1 MVPDNHLFPLSGL
14 ENHMFNRLSISVLL
28 KSVIALMGAVIV
40 VMLALSA
47 NESWARLKTASRI
60 SEVANISGY
69 MFTAL
74 NSLRVDRASTLRDLL
89 ADKQPSAINK
99 LIMESRD
106 AEMPALNSMLAV
118 MATANFPDRDQAVA
132 ELGGKIKQFAEL
144 QPQTAAAFL
153 QPKAQRPAGLGEEYN
168 RQGIALTDALDAWG
182 TRLVKG
188 ISLQDPYVD
197 QLLEIKQLAWAMR
210 NAAGEM
216 SLLVSNGLGG
226 IAPPADALLT
236 YANNSGKFDTAW
248 AAVNDIAARLP
259 ATPRLTTAID
269 KMKTDFF
276 GGGYAEQRLKVLKQL
291 IAGEPTG
298 MTVDQWSPMS
308 VSKLSLTLRVATAAI
323 DAAKEQAAAQSATAW
338 HDLLVQIALLVAAC
352 VLVGGMMLV
361 VSRHVTGP
369 LGAIRAAMLK
379 LAGGDFGVV
388 LPGLHRKDEIGAVA
402 NAVERFK
409 VLAVDKARNEAD
421 AAMARQKAEADR
433 HAEAARVE
441 AEAQAKV
448 AAERAKAVDEQAY
461 AFRTLGTALGRLA
474 DGDFTIRLADD
485 IPEAYVQ
492 IRDDFNRAIGRLHE
506 TIHAVAASTREV
518 ANAASEIS
526 TATTDLSQRVEEQAA
541 SLAETSASM
550 EEISATVQTNAK
562 NAQNA
567 NQLTNSTQ
575 GVADRGGKV
584 VAEAVTAMSRIE
596 ESSRQIS
603 DIITVIDEIARQTN
617 LLALNAAVEAA
628 RAGDAGRGFAVVAS
642 EVRSLAQRS
651 SEAAKNITDLIAKSS
666 DRVQEGVGLVNRA
679 GTALSEIVASIK
691 QVAEIVASIATASAE
706 QSTGL
711 EQINRALSQMDDVTQ
726 QNSALVEENSATAKT
741 LQQQS
746 HDMQTRIASFKL
758 DSGSAAKRRHAA

>member
-1 MVPDNHLFPLSGL
+1 MLSR
-14 ENHMFNRLSISVLL
+14 FSISVLL
-28 KSVIALMGAVIV
+28 KSVIALMGLAIMV
-40 VMLALSA
+40 VLALSA
-47 NESWARLKTASRI
+47 NESWVRLKAANRI
-60 SEVANISGY
+60 SQVANISAY

-74 NSLRVDRASTLRDLL
+74 NSLRVDRAGTARDLL
-89 ADKQPSAINK
+89 SDRQFTEMNAMIKS
-99 LIMESRD
+99 SRD
-106 AEMPALNSMLAV
+106 TEMPALNSMLA
-118 MATANFPDRDQAVA
+118 ALASAEFPDRDQALGD
-132 ELGGKIKQFAEL
+132 LGGRIKHYTEL
-144 QPQTAAAFL
+144 QSQTTAAL
-153 QPKAQRPAGLGEEYN
+153 QQPKSARPAGLGDEYN
-168 RQGIALTDALDAWG
+168 KEGIALGDALDLWG
-182 TRLVKG
+182 TRLVKS

-197 QLLEIKQLAWAMR
+197 QLLEIKQLAWVMR
-210 NAAGEM
+210 NSAGEM
-216 SLLVSNGLGG
+216 NLLVSNGLGG
-226 IAPPADALLT
+226 IAPPPDAMT
-236 YANNSGKFDTAW
+236 GYTANGGRLDTAW
-248 AAVNDIAARLP
+248 NAVVDIASRLP
-259 ATPRLTTAID
+259 PAPALNAAID
-269 KMKTDFF
+269 KFKTDFI
-276 GGGYAEQRLKVLKQL
+276 GGEYPARRLKLLKQL
-291 IAGEPTG
+291 IAGEPTD
-298 MTVDQWSPMS
+298 VKIEQWSPYG
-308 VSKLSLTLRVATAAI
+308 VGKLSLALGIANAAL
-323 DAAKEQAAAQSATAW
+323 DAAKDQAAAQSATAW
-338 HDLLVQIALLVAAC
+338 HDLMVQIALLIAAC
-352 VLVGGMMLV
+352 ALAGGMMLF

-369 LGAIRAAMLK
+369 LGAIQGAMLK
-379 LAGGDFGVV
+379 LAGGDFEVV
-388 LPGLHRKDEIGAVA
+388 LPGLEREDEIGAVA

-433 HAEAARVE
+433 NAEAARTE

-448 AAERAKAVDEQAY
+448 AAERAKASEEQAQ
-461 AFRTLGTALGRLA
+461 AFRTLGTALGQLA

-485 IPEAYVQ
+485 IPEAYAQ
-492 IRDDFNRAIGRLHE
+492 IRDDFNRAISRLHE
-506 TIHAVAASTREV
+506 TIQAVASSTREV

-526 TATTDLSQRVEEQAA
+526 GATTDLSQRVEEQAA

-562 NAQNA
+562 NAQHA
-567 NQLTNSTQ
+567 NELTNSTQ

-691 QVAEIVASIATASAE
+691 QVAEIVAGIATASAE

-746 HDMQTRIASFKL
+746 QDMQTRIASFKL
-758 DSGSAAKRRHAA
+758 DSGAAASAGKRRDAA

>member
-1 MVPDNHLFPLSGL
+1 ML
-14 ENHMFNRLSISVLL
+14 NRLSISILL
-28 KSVIALMGAVIV
+28 KSVIAIMGTVIV

-47 NESWARLKTASRI
+47 NDSWSRLKAANRI
-60 SEVANISGY
+60 VGVANISAY
-69 MFTAL
+69 MFTGL
-74 NSLRVDRASTLRDLL
+74 NSLRVDRSATQRSQL
-89 ADKQPSAINK
+89 AERTTMDPMIQK
-99 LIMESRD
+99 SRD
-106 AEMPALNSMLAV
+106 TEMPALNALLPALA
-118 MATANFPDRDQAVA
+118 ALDFPERDQAVVD
-132 ELGGKIKQFAEL
+132 LGSRIKRLTEL
-144 QPQTAAAFL
+144 QAKTVAAIA
-153 QPKAQRPAGLGEEYN
+153 QPKSARPAGLGDEFFKEAT
-168 RQGIALTDALDAWG
+168 GLMEALDSWG
-182 TRLVKG
+182 SRLVKL

-197 QLLEIKQLAWAMR
+197 QLMEVKQLAWMMR
-210 NAAGEM
+210 NAAGDM
-216 SLLVSNGLGG
+216 SLFVSNGLGG
-226 IAPPADALLT
+226 IAPPPDALML
-236 YANNSGKFDTAW
+236 YMGHGGKLDNAW
-248 AAVNDIAARLP
+248 AALNDIASRLP
-259 ATPRLTTAID
+259 STPGLAAAID
-269 KMKTDFF
+269 KAKKDYF
-276 GGGYAEQRLKVLKQL
+276 GSDYPALRTKILKQL
-291 IAGEPTG
+291 LAGEPTG

-308 VSKLSLTLRVATAAI
+308 VEKLNLTLNIANAAL
-323 DAAKEQAAAQSATAW
+323 DAAKEQAAAQAATAW
-338 HDLLVQIALLVAAC
+338 HDLIMQLVLLVAAC
-352 VLVGGMMLV
+352 VLAGGMMLF

-369 LGAIRAAMLK
+369 LTGIQGAMLK
-379 LAGGDFGVV
+379 LAGGDFEVV
-388 LPGLHRKDEIGAVA
+388 LPGLERKDEIGAVA

-433 HAEAARVE
+433 HAEAARIE

-448 AAERAKAVDEQAY
+448 AAERAKAAEEQAH
-461 AFRTLGTALGRLA
+461 AFQTLGQALGNLA

-485 IPEAYVQ
+485 IPQAYAQ

-506 TIHAVAASTREV
+506 TIQAVATSTREV
-518 ANAASEIS
+518 SNAAGEIS

-562 NAQNA
+562 NAQQA
-567 NQLTNSTQ
+567 DELTNATQ

-691 QVAEIVASIATASAE
+691 QVAGIVANIATASAE

-711 EQINRALSQMDDVTQ
+711 EQISKALAQMDDVTQ
-726 QNSALVEENSATAKT
+726 QNSALVEENTATAKT

-758 DSGSAAKRRHAA
+758 DSSSAAYRRNAA

>member
-1 MVPDNHLFPLSGL
+1 
-14 ENHMFNRLSISVLL
+14 MFNRLSISILL

-47 NESWARLKTASRI
+47 RESWTRLQTANRI
-60 SEVANISGY
+60 AQVANISAY

-74 NSLRVDRASTLRDLL
+74 NSLRVDRASTMRDLL
-89 ADKQPSAINK
+89 ADKPPSGIAKMIK
-99 LIMESRD
+99 DQRD
-106 AEMPALNSMLAV
+106 MEMPALDSTLQV
-118 MATANFPDRDQAVA
+118 MAASDFPDREKAVA
-132 ELGGKIKQFAEL
+132 DLEPRIKKFAEL
-144 QPQTAAAFL
+144 QKQTDAAFS
-153 QPKAQRPAGLGEEYN
+153 QPKAARPAGLGDDYN
-168 RQGIALTDALDAWG
+168 KQGIALTDALDAWG
-182 TRLVKG
+182 TKLVKY

-226 IAPPADALLT
+226 IAPPADALTIYTL
-236 YANNSGKFDTAW
+236 NNGKFDVSW
-248 AAVNDIAARLP
+248 SAVTDIAARLP
-259 ATPRLTTAID
+259 TTPSLDAAIA
-269 KMKTDFF
+269 KFKQDFI
-276 GGGYAEQRLKVLKQL
+276 GSGYPEQRLKVLKQL
-291 IAGEPTG
+291 MANEPPG
-298 MTVDQWSPMS
+298 ITVEQWSPNS
-308 VSKLSLTLRVATAAI
+308 VSKLALTLGLATAAL
-323 DAAKEQAAAQSATAW
+323 DAAKEQAASQSSIAW
-338 HDLLVQIALLVAAC
+338 HDLLVQVALLIAAC
-352 VLVGGMMLV
+352 GLAGGMMFF

-369 LGAIRAAMLK
+369 LGAIQGAMLK
-379 LAGGDFGVV
+379 LAGGDFEVV
-388 LPGLHRKDEIGAVA
+388 LPGLDRKDEIGAVA

-409 VLAVDKARNEAD
+409 VLAVEKAHDEAN
-421 AAMARQKAEADR
+421 AAMARQKVEADR
-433 HAEAARVE
+433 HAETARVE

-448 AAERAKAVDEQAY
+448 AAERAKVSEEQAH
-461 AFRTLGTALGRLA
+461 AFRTLGAALGRLA

-485 IPEAYVQ
+485 IPQAYAE
-492 IRDDFNRAIGRLHE
+492 IRDDFNRAIERLHE
-506 TIHAVAASTREV
+506 TIQAVAASTHEV
-518 ANAASEIS
+518 ANAAGEIS

-550 EEISATVQTNAK
+550 EEISSTVQTNAK
-562 NAQNA
+562 NAQQA
-567 NQLTNSTQ
+567 NELTSSTQ

-584 VAEAVTAMSRIE
+584 VADAVTAMSRIE

-666 DRVQEGVGLVNRA
+666 DRVKEGVGLVNRA
-679 GTALSEIVASIK
+679 GTALTEIVASIK

-711 EQINRALSQMDDVTQ
+711 GQISKALAQMDDVTQ
-726 QNSALVEENSATAKT
+726 QNSALVEENTATAKT

-758 DSGSAAKRRHAA
+758 DSGDVGRRRNAA

>member
-1 MVPDNHLFPLSGL
+1 ML
-14 ENHMFNRLSISVLL
+14 NRLSISVLL

-47 NESWARLKTASRI
+47 RESWTRLQTANRI
-60 SEVANISGY
+60 SQVANISAY

-74 NSLRVDRASTLRDLL
+74 NSLRVDRASTARDLL
-89 ADKQPSAINK
+89 ADKPPAGIGKMIKDQ
-99 LIMESRD
+99 RD
-106 AEMPALNSMLAV
+106 TEMPALASTLQVLA
-118 MATANFPDRDQAVA
+118 ASDFPERDQAIA
-132 ELGGKIKQFAEL
+132 DLEPKIKKFAEL
-144 QPQTAAAFL
+144 QKQTDAAFS
-153 QPKAQRPAGLGEEYN
+153 QPKAARPAGLGDEYN
-168 RQGIALTDALDAWG
+168 KQGIVLTDALDAWG
-182 TRLVKG
+182 TKLVKY

-210 NAAGEM
+210 NGAGEM

-226 IAPPADALLT
+226 IAPPADAMTT
-236 YANNSGKFDTAW
+236 YMINSSKLDTAW
-248 AAVNDIAARLP
+248 NAVTDIAARLP
-259 ATPRLTTAID
+259 PTPGLDAAIA
-269 KMKTDFF
+269 KFKQDFI
-276 GGGYAEQRLKVLKQL
+276 GSGYPEARLKLLKQL
-291 IAGEPTG
+291 IAGEPPSY
-298 MTVDQWSPMS
+298 TVEQWSPNS
-308 VSKLSLTLRVATAAI
+308 VSKLALTLGVANAAL
-323 DAAKEQAAAQSATAW
+323 DAAKQQAAAQSAIAW
-338 HDLLVQIALLVAAC
+338 RDLIVQVGLLIAAC
-352 VLVGGMMLV
+352 VLAGGMMFF

-369 LGAIRAAMLK
+369 LGAIRNAMLK
-379 LAGGDFGVV
+379 LAGGDFEVV
-388 LPGLHRKDEIGAVA
+388 LPGLERKDEIGAVA

-448 AAERAKAVDEQAY
+448 AAERAKASEEQAD
-461 AFRTLGTALGRLA
+461 AFRTLGAALGRLA

-485 IPEAYVQ
+485 IPDAYAQ

-506 TIHAVAASTREV
+506 TIQAVAASTREV
-518 ANAASEIS
+518 ANAAGEIS
-526 TATTDLSQRVEEQAA
+526 TATTDLSQRVEQQAA

-562 NAQNA
+562 NAQQA
-567 NQLTNSTQ
+567 NELTSSTQ

-711 EQINRALSQMDDVTQ
+711 GQISKALAQMDDVTQ
-726 QNSALVEENSATAKT
+726 QNSALVEENTATAKT

-746 HDMQTRIASFKL
+746 HDMQTRIATFKL
-758 DSGSAAKRRHAA
+758 DSGVATAAKRRNAA